1 LVKKTG
7 TFILLKKVRYGES
20 DLIVTGISA
29 EGEKRSFLARS
40 ALKSRKRFGGGIL
53 EPLHHVK
60 LTYSDKTEK
69 QHLSVLD
76 EAQLLNDFE
85 PLKKDYDVLQ
95 FALFAVE
102 CVGKISQE
110 GDNVSDSLY
119 NLLGHCLKN
128 LSSQKMK
135 FEIHIPILKTQFYL
149 KLLAEQ
155 GVLEIEPWMK
165 PFLSAP
171 LSEFAKLEV
180 AGNEARAHV
189 TRIEKTVREYLA
201 HAHLA

>member
-1 LVKKTG
+1 MIKKTG
-7 TFILLKKVRYGES
+7 TYILLKKVRYGES
-20 DLIVTGISA
+20 DLIVTGISS

-60 LTYSDKTEK
+60 LTFSDKTEK
-69 QHLSVLD
+69 QQLSVLD

-102 CVGKISQE
+102 CAGKVSQE
-110 GDNVSDSLY
+110 GDNVSDTLY

-128 LSSQKMK
+128 LASEKIK
-135 FEIHIPILKTQFYL
+135 FETHLPILKAQFFL

-155 GVLEIEPWMK
+155 GVLETEPWMR
-165 PFLSAP
+165 PFMAAP
-171 LSEFAKLEV
+171 MAEFAKLEPV
-180 AGNEARAHV
+180 ANEARAHV
-189 TRIEKTVREYLA
+189 SRLEKTVREYVS